1 MKVFITGGT
10 GFIGKRLIKKL
21 DDGTNHIKVLTR
33 STKGKSNTDT
43 IEYIEGDPKF
53 EGKWQD
59 AIFDA
64 DWIIN
69 LVGRTIGERWT
80 EEIKKEIIESRILS
94 TRHVVDA
101 IPNGS
106 NIVFFSTSAV
116 GYYGFRGDEDIYEDG
131 ENGSDFLATV
141 AKQWEEEAL
150 KASAKCKRVVI
161 TRFGLVLGENGG
173 FLEKLI
179 PIFKKYLGGKLG
191 TGNQWL
197 SWVHIEDL
205 VNALLFIFRN
215 DDLSGPINVTSPEPI
230 KNEEFTRILAK
241 VLGVKAIFPVPSFV
255 LKIVLGE
262 FADNIL
268 NGQKVLP
275 KKLLGKGFQFKY
287 RNIEEAL
294 SQVLGK

>member
-275 KKLLGKGFQFKY
+275 KKLLDKGFQFKY